1 MDSKLFPEGIER
13 CSLGK
18 FLAWLGF
25 IAIGLAWGGYR
36 AAQSPTFWGDVA
48 AAAWAAIGPSLADL
62 VKSSP
67 AIQAEAQQRAR
78 EGRMG
83 DPHAGR
89 EK

>member
-1 MDSKLFPEGIER
+1 MIWAAAGLAI
-13 CSLGK
+13 
-18 FLAWLGF
+18 FLALCAGG
-25 IAIGLAWGGYR
+25 GLAWGGYR

-78 EGRMG
+78 EGHMG